1 MTKINNIILDKNIK
15 LKVTSENWINAMKS
29 SGQLLVDSNFIKKE
43 YIDATLE
50 TVKKYGPYIV
60 IAPGIALSHSRPSEN
75 VIKTGVS
82 LITLSKPICFN
93 CENDPVDIV
102 LTLAATNDND
112 HLGILQHLSCYLSDD
127 DKLHY
132 IRSCSK
138 PKDLAKDI
146 NEYQIDL

>member
-1 MTKINNIILDKNIK
+1 MKINNIILDENIK
-15 LKVTSENWINAMKS
+15 LKVPSENWIDAMKS

-75 VIKTGVS
+75 VIKAGVS
-82 LITLSKPICFN
+82 LITLSNPICFN
-93 CENDPVDIV
+93 SENDPVDIV
-102 LTLAATNDND
+102 LTLAATNDSD
-112 HLGILQHLSCYLSDD
+112 HLGILQYLSCYLSED
-127 DKLHY
+127 DKLDY
-132 IRSCSK
+132 IRSCSN
-138 PKDLAKDI
+138 PKDLANDI

>member
-1 MTKINNIILDKNIK
+1 MTKINNIILDENIK
-15 LKVTSENWINAMKS
+15 LKVPAENWIDAMKS

-43 YIDATLE
+43 YIDATLD

-82 LITLSKPICFN
+82 LITLSNPICFN
-93 CENDPVDIV
+93 SENDPVDIV
-102 LTLAATNDND
+102 ITLAAINDND
-112 HLGILQHLSCYLSDD
+112 HLGILQHLSCYLSED
-127 DKLHY
+127 DKLDY

-138 PKDLAKDI
+138 PEDLARDI
-146 NEYQIDL
+146 NEYKIDL